1 MDCKTARL
9 LLDFDRPGAPE
20 LERADAAALEG
31 HLAGCPHCDT
41 LAHSERQF
49 DVALGRAMRQ
59 VVVPDGLRSQL
70 LARLEA
76 ERGAWYRHWYG
87 HGLRALAAAAAVLLL
102 VWGWWYWHADQAR
115 PVQPEGVVEAINL
128 SRTNRDDVQASLKA
142 LGVAAE
148 LPRGLNYAYLLSHA
162 VRELPGH
169 PGTKVALLVFSH
181 NDRLALV
188 YVLPARQFDVTAA
201 ASDFSGY
208 AFKLKVVG
216 GPGDPYPYLVLYNG
230 ESADWLNAPEPAAT

>member
-20 LERADAAALEG
+20 LERPDAAALEG
-31 HLAGCPHCDT
+31 HLAGCPQCDT
-41 LAHSERQF
+41 LAHSERQLGS
-49 DVALGRAMRQ
+49 ALGRAMRH
-59 VVVPDGLRSQL
+59 VEVPDGLRAQL

-76 ERGAWYRHWYG
+76 ERGAWYRRWYG
-87 HGLRALAAAAAVLLL
+87 HGLRVLAAAAALLLL

-115 PVQPEGVVEAINL
+115 PVQPEAVVETFNL
-128 SRTNRDDVQASLKA
+128 SRTNRDEVQASLKS
-142 LGVAAE
+142 LGVVTE
-148 LPRGLNYAYLLSHA
+148 LPPHLNYAYLLNHA
-162 VRELPGH
+162 VRDLPGH
-169 PGTKVALLVFSH
+169 PGTKVAHLIFNH

-188 YVLPARQFDVTAA
+188 YILPARQFDVKAA

-208 AFKLKVVG
+208 GFKLKVVG
-216 GPGDPYPYLVLYNG
+216 APGDPYRYLVLYNG